1 MLYASR
7 WLIMTKSNNL
17 LASSTAGVNVIKLQ
31 ELKGDD
37 VDLTIDLAAKP
48 ILVTVDEG
56 DWRKMGVGEETIKMV
71 KMVGLVKNLL
81 L

>member
-1 MLYASR
+1 MLYASLG
-7 WLIMTKSNNL
+7 LIMNKQHL
-17 LASSTAGVNVIKLQ
+17 LTSSTAGVNVVKLE
-31 ELKGDD
+31 ELRGDD

>member
-7 WLIMTKSNNL
+7 WLIMTKQHL
-17 LASSTAGVNVIKLQ
+17 LTSSTAGVNVVKLE
-31 ELKGDD
+31 ELRGDD

>member
-7 WLIMTKSNNL
+7 WLIMTKRYTNPLNP
-17 LASSTAGVNVIKLQ
+17 AAGVNVVKLE
-31 ELKGDD
+31 ELRGDD

>member
-1 MLYASR
+1 MLYASNG
-7 WLIMTKSNNL
+7 LIMTNNNNL
-17 LASSTAGVNVIKLQ
+17 LASSTAGVNVV
-31 ELKGDD
+31 ELGELRGDD

>member
-1 MLYASR
+1 
-7 WLIMTKSNNL
+7 MTKSNNL